1 MSMNRLSLACA
12 LVLSACGSGS
22 DAAPQA
28 DPAITTAQP
37 PAAKPF
43 NETAVATFDEPWA
56 MAFLPGRGVA
66 LTGMALVA
74 ERRGRLWLIDTKTG
88 QRTPVSGTPK
98 VDYGGQGGLGDVI
111 VHPDFAG
118 NGLIYLSWVEPGP
131 GGIRGAAVGRARL
144 MLGSGTPR
152 LDGLQVIWRQEPKVS
167 GRGHFG
173 HRMAFG
179 PDGML
184 YISSGER
191 QKFKPAQD
199 MTGTLGKIIR
209 VAEDGKTLGDNPFA
223 PDAYKITRMHVL
235 RPGDAERADVLRQIW
250 SLGHRN
256 PLGIAFDAQGRLWE
270 QEMGPEGGDE
280 VNLIV
285 KGRNYGWPVVSNG
298 RNYGAS
304 TDDIPDHPT
313 RPDFAAPKVS
323 WNPVISP
330 SGLIVYSGALFP
342 EWKGNLFIGGLS
354 SQSLIRVEVNGDAAR
369 EAARYAM
376 GARIREVEQG
386 PDGAIWL
393 LEDGKGG
400 RLLKLTPRP

>member
-1 MSMNRLSLACA
+1 MNRLSLACA
-12 LVLSACGSGS
+12 FVLSACGSGS

-28 DPAITTAQP
+28 DPSVTPTQA

-43 NETAVATFDEPWA
+43 AETAVATFDEPWA
-56 MAFLPGRGVA
+56 MTFLPGRGVA
-66 LTGMALVA
+66 MTAMALVT
-74 ERRGRLWLIDTKTG
+74 ERRGKLWLVDTKTG
-88 QRTPVSGTPK
+88 QRTAVSGTPK

-118 NGLIYLSWVEPGP
+118 NSYIYLSWAEAGP
-131 GGIRGAAVGRARL
+131 GGVRGAAVGRARL
-144 MLGSGTPR
+144 VLGNGAPR

-184 YISSGER
+184 YVSSGER
-191 QKFKPAQD
+191 QKFSPAQD
-199 MTGTLGKIIR
+199 LNQNLGKIVR
-209 VAEDGKTLGDNPFA
+209 LTDGGMIPSDNPFYDQGSVKA
-223 PDAYKITRMHVL
+223 QA
-235 RPGDAERADVLRQIW
+235 W
-250 SLGHRN
+250 SYGHRN

-313 RPDFAAPKVS
+313 RPDLAAPKVS

-342 EWKGNLFIGGLS
+342 AWKGNLFIGGLS
-354 SQSLIRVEVNGDAAR
+354 SQSLIRVEVTGENAR

-386 PDGAIWL
+386 PDGGLWL
-393 LEDGKGG
+393 LEDGSGG